1 MAKLSDYRVS
11 ATTDLQSCIGTAFH
25 QGLPL
30 RRISYTQIT
39 FSGEGRSCT
48 PVDLQQFTKLFLTG
62 TSERSIRNLHDQPLY
77 PAALTYCQL
86 TLPHKSLTFQSQTG
100 FPKEYRTYSKQ
111 LGVKLTL
118 TYCSRDQPFTN
129 NSLSPSG

>member
-1 MAKLSDYRVS
+1 MTKLSDYRVS

-48 PVDLQQFTKLFLTG
+48 PVDLQQLIQLFLTG

-86 TLPHKSLTFQSQTG
+86 TLPHKKPNLLVPDR

-111 LGVKLTL
+111 LGMKLTL